1 MYKEFLAKSSPKE
14 TIQEHTDNLLQQLKL
29 LKYIYPNIKVDWALL
44 EIACIYHDLGKMNE
58 IFQNKVKNHKIK
70 FYEDEIPHGI
80 LSACLLDTK
89 KLKEK
94 FSDEEIHI
102 LYCSIYYHHHR
113 KTISDVYKNSIEE
126 ACVLLEKQRFS
137 FYYDKF
143 IFPEKIK
150 LNSKYRKISTILEN
164 PSLYNSYVMLKGIL
178 NKIDYAASS
187 FIKSTGE
194 HLIIENR
201 NDFLESS
208 LELFMNNL
216 VNSYKNN
223 NEKIPEWND
232 LQIFMKNNQNK
243 NLVVIAQTGMGK
255 TEAGLWWIG
264 NNKGFFTLPIK
275 TAINAIY
282 NRIKN
287 DLLDNKNYK
296 YKLGVLHS
304 ETKSIY
310 MDQYDSKYIENL
322 DEYFASTKQLSL
334 PLTICTLDQ
343 LFTFV
348 FLHRNYELKLATLS
362 YSKIIIDEIQMY
374 SPYLVGYL
382 IRGLKMIQ
390 DVGGKYA
397 ILTATFPGFLKT
409 LMKNYGL
416 DFDMPK
422 KEFVDDKVRHSISW
436 IQDKINV
443 SAIYE
448 KYDNNRILV
457 ICNTVK
463 RCQEIYEELEDL
475 IKKSNQEM
483 NLNMLHA
490 KYIKKDK
497 DEKSQAILKDG
508 KLFWKNGEP
517 NRFKGIWITSS
528 IAEAS
533 LDIDFDILITELSE
547 VSSLFQRLGR
557 CYRRREWKSQGY
569 NCYVYD
575 GGQKETE
582 GIGNIIDRDIYKLSK
597 KYLRAYFENNS
608 SQLSEVAKMKLV
620 ERILSYENVKD
631 TKYFNEIK
639 DSIDYTESL
648 LHGEFSVKEAQGK
661 FRNIFSQT
669 IIPKSIY
676 DYNKLEI
683 NSLVKILQS
692 TDTDDFEKLRAREK
706 LLSFTLDLENRV
718 LDKMSYEILEINK
731 FENFCI
737 LDCYYDNKL
746 GYREKEKLITEDE
759 VIF

>member
-1 MYKEFLAKSSPKE
+1 MYEEFLAKSSPKE
-14 TIQEHTDNLLQQLKL
+14 TIQEHTDNLLQQFKL
-29 LKYIYPNIKVDWALL
+29 LKDIYPNIKVDWALL

-58 IFQNKVKNHKIK
+58 IFQNKIK
-70 FYEDEIPHGI
+70 KQKFKFSEDEIPHGI

-94 FSDEEIHI
+94 FLDEEIHI
-102 LYCSIYYHHHR
+102 LYCSVYYHHHR
-113 KTISDVYKNSIEE
+113 KTISEVDKNSIKE
-126 ACVLLEKQRFS
+126 ACILLEKQRNS

-150 LNSKYRKISTILEN
+150 LSSKYRRISTILDN
-164 PSLYNSYVMLKGIL
+164 TSLYYSYVMLKGML

-194 HLIIENR
+194 HLNIENR
-201 NDFLESS
+201 NNFLESS
-208 LELFMNNL
+208 LDLFMNKL
-216 VNSYKNN
+216 VSSNKN
-223 NEKIPEWND
+223 KAGKLPEWND
-232 LQIFMKNNQNK
+232 LQIFMKNNQDK

-264 NNKGFFTLPIK
+264 NNKGFFTLPIR

-287 DLLDNKNYK
+287 DLLDNKHYQN
-296 YKLGVLHS
+296 KLGVLHS

-310 MDQYDSKYIENL
+310 MDQYDNKYIENL

-374 SPYLVGYL
+374 SPDLVGYL

-390 DVGGKYA
+390 DIGGKYA

-409 LMKNYGL
+409 LMKSYGL

-422 KEFVDDKVRHSISW
+422 KEFVDGKIRHRISW
-436 IQDKINV
+436 IKDKI
-443 SAIYE
+443 SASEICE
-448 KYDNNRILV
+448 KYNNNRILV

-463 RCQEIYEELEDL
+463 HCQKIYEELEN
-475 IKKSNQEM
+475 INKKSIHKI

-497 DEKSQAILKDG
+497 EKKSQEILKDG
-508 KLFWKNGEP
+508 KLFEKNGEA
-517 NRFKGIWITSS
+517 NEFKGIWITSS

-557 CYRRREWKSQGY
+557 CYRKREWKSEGY

-582 GIGNIIDRDIYKLSK
+582 GIGKIIDRDIYKLSK

-608 SQLSEVAKMKLV
+608 SQLSEAYKMRLV
-620 ERILSYENVKD
+620 ETILSYENVKD
-631 TKYFNEIK
+631 TEYFNEIK

-648 LHGEFSVKEAQGK
+648 LLGEFSLKEAQKK
-661 FRNIFSQT
+661 FRNIFTQT
-669 IIPKSIY
+669 IIPKQV
-676 DYNKLEI
+676 YNDNMSEI
-683 NSLVKILQS
+683 KSLVKTLQS
-692 TDTDDFEKLRAREK
+692 KDTDDFEKLRVREI
-706 LLSFTLDLENRV
+706 LLSFTLDLENRA

-731 FENFCI
+731 FEKLYI
-737 LDCYYDNKL
+737 LDCYYDDRL
-746 GYREKEKLITEDE
+746 GYREKEELITEDE
-759 VIF
+759 GIF